1 MPTTICLN
9 MIVKNESHVI
19 VPTLEN
25 LCSHIRFDYW
35 VICDTGSTDSTRD
48 IIREFFAKKSIQGE
62 LVEHEWVNFG
72 HNRTKA
78 LECAFNKTDYVF
90 IFDADDKI
98 CGSLNFDFLED
109 PNKKLMDA
117 YTFTIGTSF
126 VYKRVLLMNN
136 RLKWQYRGVL
146 HEYLAPLELGRPMTD
161 AHVPGNY
168 HVESCRTG
176 SRNMNPRKYVDDANV
191 LKNAYEV
198 EKDRDPGLAMRY
210 VFYCAQS
217 YKDAGPEYTHDAIT
231 WYKRCLDLPTWAQ
244 EKYYSC
250 LTLGFLSNQTQDSA
264 AALKYFLRTV
274 EYDAERIEGIVQAM
288 EQMQTTA
295 GNHMFINALY
305 HRFKGYTKDPKD
317 KLFLF
322 KHMYHDELEYNN
334 SLSAFYAH
342 DLPSGYECCKRIILN
357 RVLPAIRL
365 HQTVQN
371 LKFYLPCA
379 AQDTDAEVLRLFYA
393 VDELIAESNNRVSD
407 AACSVWNALFER
419 CRPALTAPPPP
430 PLISELSSSQTH
442 KPEANVRVLLTFTTC
457 KRLDLFKQT
466 VHSILNHWEDI
477 AAVDAWFCV
486 DDNSSEAD
494 RAEMRALFPWIQY
507 CMKSADQCGH
517 ASSMNAIWDRLNET
531 QPKYWIHMEDD
542 FLFHTKMRYVET
554 AIAAL
559 ESSDCVQAN
568 VKQVLFNR
576 NYGETVENYNTRGH
590 VACGALEHVVLHRHV
605 INANFNYVNCHYWPH
620 YSFRPSLID
629 VAAIMELGRFKTD
642 DSKTTFFEMEYAHKW
657 NRRGF
662 TSAFFNKM
670 TNRHIG
676 RLTKDRH
683 LNNAL
688 PNAYQ
693 LNDQTQFD
701 QGTEVTINPTLI
713 PLSLKIINLER
724 RNDRKIRTVN
734 ELNKCGILDTEME
747 FINATDGNALQPTPE
762 LARLFKGNDF
772 GNRRGV
778 IGCALTHYGLWQ
790 RLLKDDACEYYIIM
804 EDDFTCRPDFK
815 SRLESLA
822 QSHAFAQHDVVML
835 GYHMFQNNR
844 DQVKH
849 VYDSDS
855 QSDVNVVVRPLDK
868 NLYIGGTFGYSIHK
882 RGAAKLVDYI
892 AKNGIRH
899 GIDYLIKIIPGLNS
913 AECQP
918 QLVFSEWN
926 EGGAP
931 IDSDIQNLYDGL
943 DFSQVLARPIRIKML
958 CNWCDS
964 RQLCKEWSNMC
975 EDPVAMRW
983 KNLELVWDD
992 NADYFVIINSPP
1004 PGARY
1009 DPSRTI
1015 VFQMEPWVHDAS
1027 KGWGVKTWGAW
1038 TEPSP
1043 AKFMAVRGRKTPG
1056 CHNNAFWQ
1064 LELTLQQLKTMVM
1077 DKDEGNEGNRKDEHG
1092 DKCVAP
1098 MSCVCSSKYFD
1109 EGHIARIDFLKF
1121 LETKNVKMDIFS
1133 QDNPFGFKNYAGAVS
1148 PYVDKSVGIAP
1159 YKYYFM
1165 VENNYETDFITEK
1178 LWEPIL
1184 CECLTFYYGCPNVSD
1199 YIDPRAYVQLDMADF
1214 EGSYRTIK
1222 TAIEEDW
1229 WSQRIAIIRQEKQKI
1244 LNELAFFPTVERIIM
1259 S

>member
-1 MPTTICLN
+1 MPTICLN

-35 VICDTGSTDSTRD
+35 VICDTGSTDNTRD
-48 IIREFFAKKSIQGE
+48 MIREFFAKKSIQGE

-109 PNKKLMDA
+109 PTQASVDA

-126 VYKRVLLMNN
+126 VYKRALLMNN

-146 HEYLAPLELGRPMTD
+146 HEYLAPLEPDRRMND

-168 HVESCRTG
+168 HIESCRTG
-176 SRNMNPRKYVDDANV
+176 SRNLNPRKYVDDATV

-198 EKDRDPGLAMRY
+198 EKDRDPDLAMRY

-217 YKDAGPEYTHDAIT
+217 YKDAGPECTDDAIA

-250 LTLGFLSNQTQDSA
+250 LSLGFLSNQKRQPDA
-264 AALKYFLRTV
+264 GLKYFLRTV

-288 EQMQTTA
+288 EQMQPT
-295 GNHMFINALY
+295 GNHMYINALY
-305 HRFKGYTKDPKD
+305 HRFKGYIRDPKD

-334 SLSAFYAH
+334 TLSAFYAH

-357 RVLPAIRL
+357 RVLSPIRL

-393 VDELIAESNNRVSD
+393 VDKLIAESNNIVSD
-407 AACSVWNALFER
+407 NACSVWNALFER

-430 PLISELSSSQTH
+430 ALISELSSQ
-442 KPEANVRVLLTFTTC
+442 KQNPDANCRVLLTFTTC

-494 RAEMRALFPWIQY
+494 RAEMRVLFPWIQY
-507 CMKSADQCGH
+507 CMKPADQCGH
-517 ASSMNAIWDRLNET
+517 ASSMNVIWDQLNET

-576 NYGETVENYNTRGH
+576 NYGELIEHCNVGGH
-590 VACGALEHVVLHRHV
+590 AACGSLSHIVLHRHV
-605 INANFNYVNCHYWPH
+605 INADVPYANCHYWPH

-629 VAAIMELGRFKTD
+629 VAAIMELGKFKTD
-642 DSKTTFFEMEYAHKW
+642 DSKSTFFEMEYAHKW

-662 TSAFFNKM
+662 TSAFFNKI

-683 LNNAL
+683 LNNTT

-693 LNDQTQFD
+693 LNDQPQFD
-701 QGTEVTINPTLI
+701 QGTATNPATNPA
-713 PLSLKIINLER
+713 PLSLKIVNLER
-724 RNDRKIRTVN
+724 RHDRKMRITNTLRA
-734 ELNKCGILDTEME
+734 CGMRDHEME
-747 FINATDGNALQPTPE
+747 FIKATDGSALRPTTE

-778 IGCALTHYGLWQ
+778 IGCALTHYGLWK
-790 RLLKDDACEYYIIM
+790 RLLKDAACEFYIIM

-815 SRLESLA
+815 SRLESLL
-822 QSHAFAQHDVVML
+822 QSHAFAQHDVIML
-835 GYHMFQNNR
+835 GYHMFQRDR

-849 VYDSDS
+849 VYNSDAPVIS
-855 QSDVNVVVRPLDK
+855 VRPLDK
-868 NLYIGGTFGYSIHK
+868 NLYIGGTFGYSINK
-882 RGAAKLVDYI
+882 RGAARLVDYI

-899 GIDYLIKIIPGLNS
+899 GIDYLIKIIPGLKS
-913 AECQP
+913 TECQP

-931 IDSDIQNLYDGL
+931 IDSDIQNIGDSL
-943 DFSQVLARPIRIKML
+943 DFSQVVPGPIRIKMM

-964 RQLCKEWSNMC
+964 RQLCKEWCNMC

-992 NADYFVIINSPP
+992 AENNADYFVIINSPP

-1038 TEPSP
+1038 AEPSP
-1043 AKFMAVRGRKTPG
+1043 TKFMAVRGRKTPG
-1056 CHNNAFWQ
+1056 CHNNPAWQ

-1077 DKDEGNEGNRKDEHG
+1077 DKDEHDNKGT
-1092 DKCVAP
+1092 P

-1133 QDNPFGFKNYAGAVS
+1133 QDNPFGFKNYAGALH
-1148 PYVDKSVGIAP
+1148 YVDKSVGIAP

-1165 VENNYETDFITEK
+1165 VENNYETDYITEK

-1229 WSQRIAIIRQEKQKI
+1229 WSHRIDIIRQEKQKI

>member
-1 MPTTICLN
+1 M
-9 MIVKNESHVI
+9 
-19 VPTLEN
+19 
-25 LCSHIRFDYW
+25 
-35 VICDTGSTDSTRD
+35 
-48 IIREFFAKKSIQGE
+48 
-62 LVEHEWVNFG
+62 EHEWVNFG
-72 HNRTKA
+72 YNRTKA

-109 PNKKLMDA
+109 PTQKPMDA

-126 VYKRVLLMNN
+126 VYKRALLMNN

-146 HEYLAPLELGRPMTD
+146 HEYLAPLEPGRRMND

-168 HVESCRTG
+168 HIESCRTG
-176 SRNMNPRKYVDDANV
+176 SRSMNPRKYVDDANV

-198 EKDRDPGLAMRY
+198 EKEKDPGLAMRY

-217 YKDAGPEYTHDAIT
+217 YKDAGPEYTDDAIA
-231 WYKRCLDLPTWAQ
+231 WYKRCLDLPMWAQ

-250 LTLGFLSNQTQDSA
+250 LTLGFLSNKKRQPD

-288 EQMQTTA
+288 EQMQST

-305 HRFKGYTKDPKD
+305 HRFKGYIRDPKD

-322 KHMYHDELEYNN
+322 KHMYSDELEYNN
-334 SLSAFYAH
+334 SLSAYYAH

-357 RVLPAIRL
+357 RVLQENRL

-371 LKFYLPCA
+371 LKFYLSCA
-379 AQDTDAEVLRLFYA
+379 MQDTDAEVLRLFYA
-393 VDELIAESNNRVSD
+393 VDELIASN
-407 AACSVWNALFER
+407 AANANGANQFIVWNALFDR
-419 CRPALTAPPPP
+419 CRPALTAPP
-430 PLISELSSSQTH
+430 LLNGDSRGLGLGRGLGRGRI
-442 KPEANVRVLLTFTTC
+442 LLTFTTC

-466 VHSILNHWEDI
+466 VHSMLNHWEDI
-477 AAVDAWFCV
+477 DAVDAWFCV

-494 RAEMRALFPWIQY
+494 RAEMRALFPWIEY
-507 CMKSADQCGH
+507 CMKPADQRGH
-517 ASSMNAIWDRLNET
+517 ASSMNLIWHRLNET
-531 QPKYWIHMEDD
+531 RPKYWIHMEDD

-554 AIAAL
+554 AITAM

-590 VACGALEHVVLHRHV
+590 VACGALKHIVLHRHG
-605 INANFNYVNCHYWPH
+605 IAAGFKYANCHYWPH
-620 YSFRPSLID
+620 YSFRPSLVEVDAVI
-629 VAAIMELGRFKTD
+629 ELGQFKMD
-642 DSKTTFFEMEYAHKW
+642 ESKTTFFEMEYAHKW

-662 TSAFFNKM
+662 TSAFFNKL

-693 LNDQTQFD
+693 LNDQPQFD
-701 QGTEVTINPTLI
+701 QGTTAA
-713 PLSLKIINLER
+713 PLSLKIVNLER
-724 RNDRKIRTVN
+724 RNDRKMRTVN
-734 ELNKCGILDTEME
+734 ELHKSGALDHEME
-747 FINATDGNALQPTPE
+747 FIKATDGSALRPTTE
-762 LARLFKGNDF
+762 LARLFRGNDF

-778 IGCALTHYGLWQ
+778 IGCALTHYGLWK
-790 RLLKDDACEYYIIM
+790 RLLKDDACEFYIIV
-804 EDDFTCRPDFK
+804 EDDFTCRHDFK
-815 SRLESLA
+815 SQMGTLL
-822 QSHAFAQHDVVML
+822 QSHAFAQHDVIML
-835 GYHMFQNNR
+835 GYSMFRNAR
-844 DQVKH
+844 DKVKH
-849 VYDSDS
+849 VYESDAP
-855 QSDVNVVVRPLDK
+855 VVVIQPLDK
-868 NLYIGGTFGYSIHK
+868 KLYIGGTFGYSINK
-882 RGAAKLVDYI
+882 RGAARLVDYI
-892 AKNGIRH
+892 DKNGIRH
-899 GIDYLIKIIPGLNS
+899 GIDYLIKIIPELNA

-926 EGGAP
+926 EGGIP
-931 IDSDIQNLYDGL
+931 IDSDIQNMGDSL
-943 DFSQVLARPIRIKML
+943 DFSQVLTGPIRIKMM

-992 NADYFVIINSPP
+992 ADTTNADYFVIVNSPP
-1004 PGARY
+1004 PGAHY

-1027 KGWGVKTWGAW
+1027 KRWGVKTWGAW
-1038 TEPSP
+1038 AEPSP

-1064 LELTLQQLKTMVM
+1064 LELTLQQLKTMIM
-1077 DKDEGNEGNRKDEHG
+1077 DKDDDDNNGT
-1092 DKCVAP
+1092 P

-1133 QDNPFGFKNYAGAVS
+1133 QNNSLKFKNYVGAVS

-1165 VENNYETDFITEK
+1165 VENNYEEDFITEK
-1178 LWEPIL
+1178 IWEPIL

-1199 YIDPRAYVQLDMADF
+1199 YIDPRAYVQLDMDDF

-1244 LNELAFFPTVERIIM
+1244 LNELAFFPTVERIVLM
-1259 S
+1259 DQANWQ